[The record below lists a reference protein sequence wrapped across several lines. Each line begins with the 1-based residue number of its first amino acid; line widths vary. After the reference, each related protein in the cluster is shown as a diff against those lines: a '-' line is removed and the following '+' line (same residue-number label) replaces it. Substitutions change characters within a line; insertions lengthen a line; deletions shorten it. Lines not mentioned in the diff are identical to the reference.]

1 MTLLTNCRIITKG
14 FVGKLRSGGA
24 LQTLWSIFA
33 ASGRC
38 SLCLVG
44 NTWDEK
50 EISMLLRETGW
61 VNCPAFLN
69 ERIEWWKNECIIA
82 EDMRDVSL
90 LCFWIIRGKWEL
102 QWDASAN
109 FFHYNLCLF
118 SITLAQHTLSAKC
131 TYLCKWK
138 QKSLLFSGKDV
149 VGTSRK
155 LPLFVNLRVHLQWW
169 YNILIF
175 FRGLGFLH
183 NLQQIF
189 LHVFFPL
196 SQTPLNLDTH
206 LQVNTSCYKY
216 PSSSFLPSGSCAEI
230 HSQNP
235 WTSLSYPPFPF
246 WNIFYA
252 LSNLLG

>member
-1 MTLLTNCRIITKG
+1 MFTVSCWKYMRWEGDLH
-14 FVGKLRSGGA
+14 
-24 LQTLWSIFA
+24 A
-33 ASGRC
+33 AQ
-38 SLCLVG
+38 G
-44 NTWDEK
+44 NRMSEL
-50 EISMLLRETGW
+50 S
-61 VNCPAFLN
+61 CFLKWEN
-69 ERIEWWKNECIIA
+69 RAVKKWMYYSRRYE
-82 EDMRDVSL
+82 RDVSL
-90 LCFWIIRGKWEL
+90 LRFWIIRGKWEL

-189 LHVFFPL
+189 LHVFFSLVPNA
-196 SQTPLNLDTH
+196 SESRY
-206 LQVNTSCYKY
+206 SC
-216 PSSSFLPSGSCAEI
+216 PS
-230 HSQNP
+230 
-235 WTSLSYPPFPF
+235 
-246 WNIFYA
+246 
-252 LSNLLG
+252 